1 MQELPIASEDT
12 KACTDRKPAQPGKKW
27 VKVKKTRMSNVD
39 GYLQAEDYTSFEE
52 QDDIPTDKKPDPRAG
67 PQAAKVK
74 PAATA
79 KPEKKLPS
87 TN

>member
-12 KACTDRKPAQPGKKW
+12 KACTDRKPTQPGKKW

-52 QDDIPTDKKPDPRAG
+52 QDDIPTDKKQDPRAG
-67 PQAAKVK
+67 P
-74 PAATA
+74 
-79 KPEKKLPS
+79 
-87 TN
+87 